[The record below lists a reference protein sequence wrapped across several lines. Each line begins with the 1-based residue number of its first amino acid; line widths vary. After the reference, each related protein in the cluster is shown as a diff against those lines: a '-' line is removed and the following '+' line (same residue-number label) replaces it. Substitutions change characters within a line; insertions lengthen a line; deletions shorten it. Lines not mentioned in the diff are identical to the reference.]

1 MKQKLWTTLI
11 MYLAYCIVK
20 VLWEGRMRCKMSN
33 YTLLERPALIIAIKG
48 IIKAG
53 DIEMK
58 LVRSYP

>member
-1 MKQKLWTTLI
+1 
-11 MYLAYCIVK
+11 
-20 VLWEGRMRCKMSN
+20 MRCKMSN

-53 DIEMK
+53 DIEIK